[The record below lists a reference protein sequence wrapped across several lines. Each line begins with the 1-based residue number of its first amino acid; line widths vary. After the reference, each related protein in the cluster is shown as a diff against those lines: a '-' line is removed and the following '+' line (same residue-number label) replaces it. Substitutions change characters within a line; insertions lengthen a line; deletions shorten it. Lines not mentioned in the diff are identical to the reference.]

1 MPPSLIF
8 FWATAAHN
16 YRLSNWILCQVS
28 VGSRCNVARLVEIMS
43 LSEKEVRR
51 WFDVVQ
57 TWHGANSAEDC
68 SNTAK
73 GLNKLS
79 SFLKDLERAIT
90 EAVWNKLKPKKFPF
104 NLPYWGFD
112 MAPQF

>member
-28 VGSRCNVARLVEIMS
+28 IGSRCNVARLVEIMS

-90 EAVWNKLKPKKFPF
+90 EAVWNKLKPKKFP
-104 NLPYWGFD
+104 LPTILGL
-112 MAPQF
+112 